1 MQQLWDIIVVG
12 IFKKGIVRKLNG
24 LIRIQKNVRANSHFL
39 NGEAYIL
46 ATTKMD
52 GANEL
57 LTVSKNLVTK
67 MKQVLYCV
75 GKQKINND
83 ITPQSAIVYASR
95 VIIRVN

>member
-1 MQQLWDIIVVG
+1 
-12 IFKKGIVRKLNG
+12 
-24 LIRIQKNVRANSHFL
+24 
-39 NGEAYIL
+39 
-46 ATTKMD
+46 MD